1 MAHMDLSSRG
11 NHDDELHALVEDNN
25 RMLKKL
31 TRALAWSRAWGVIKW
46 LLIVGS
52 TFGVY
57 YYFQDEIQTL
67 MNLNADIWKAVG
79 GARETLQN
87 FNQQLSR

>member
-1 MAHMDLSSRG
+1 MDLGRG
-11 NHDDELHALVEDNN
+11 DHDSELHAVVEDNN

-31 TRALAWSRAWGVIKW
+31 TRALAWSRAWGIFKWVI
-46 LLIVGS
+46 IIGS

-67 MNLNADIWKAVG
+67 INLNADIWKAVG